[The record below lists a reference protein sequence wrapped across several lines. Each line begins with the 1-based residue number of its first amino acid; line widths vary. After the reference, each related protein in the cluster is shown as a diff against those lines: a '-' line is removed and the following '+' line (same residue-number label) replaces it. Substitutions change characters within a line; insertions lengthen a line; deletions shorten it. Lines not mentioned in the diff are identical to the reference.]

1 MSSENDA
8 RIDSEIEQ
16 LKDDIKRL
24 KTQVTGILNEQIEF
38 LGIWAD
44 HREELELLVR
54 HAVEEECYD
63 FASAIR
69 EIQDEWEKKYPDNFL
84 INKG

>member
-16 LKDDIKRL
+16 LKDEIEQL
-24 KTQVTGILNEQIEF
+24 KDEVTEILNEQ
-38 LGIWAD
+38 AS
-44 HREELELLVR
+44 HREELESLVH
-54 HAVEEECYD
+54 HAVEEEVYKL
-63 FASAIR
+63 ASAIR
-69 EIQDEWEKKYPDNFL
+69 EIQDEWEKKYPDIFL